1 MASPLTLLMPL
12 KPGTN
17 PQQVAEALQSQ
28 QAAIDTALG
37 KIGTVH
43 YARFLLLDRA
53 APNLQPSATPSD
65 QLVLAVI
72 TEYDL
77 DFTKYI
83 NDFVSQIGD
92 VFNALLAFVQG
103 AEGVI
108 PVQSNV
114 QAFLDFVIAN
124 DASQHFPNNGQTS
137 PVPPAQGPGGLYEAY
152 PGVTVQQILAS
163 VG

>member
-1 MASPLTLLMPL
+1 MANPLTLLMPL

-17 PQQVAEALQSQ
+17 PQQVAETLGDQKKTIDDALN
-28 QAAIDTALG
+28 G
-37 KIGTVH
+37 IGTVH

-53 APNLQPSATPSD
+53 APNLQPTGPSN

-77 DFTKYI
+77 DFKKYI
-83 NDFVSQIGD
+83 NDFVAQIGG
-92 VFNALLAFVQG
+92 VFDALLGFVVGGDAVTPVANNVEAFM
-103 AEGVI
+103 
-108 PVQSNV
+108 N
-114 QAFLDFVIAN
+114 FVIAN

-152 PGVTVQQILAS
+152 PGATVQQIKALL
-163 VG
+163 G

>member
-1 MASPLTLLMPL
+1 MANPLTLLMPL
-12 KPGTN
+12 KSGTN
-17 PQQVAEALQSQ
+17 PEQVAGALQSQ

-37 KIGTVH
+37 NIGTVH

-72 TEYDL
+72 TEYDGS
-77 DFTKYI
+77 FQGYI
-83 NDFVSQIGD
+83 GDFVSQIGD

-103 AEGVI
+103 GDAVI
-108 PVQSNV
+108 PVQNNV
-114 QAFLDFVIAN
+114 NAFLQFVIAN

-152 PGVTVQQILAS
+152 PNTTVQQILALI
-163 VG
+163 G